1 MLYWYLVGLS
11 VKELF
16 LLPYRCGGREG
27 REVGGKEV
35 KKMLA
40 GWDKPLLGFIN
51 LVAIN
56 LARKQKRYQIKHLK
70 KERSERTKI

>member
-1 MLYWYLVGLS
+1 MLYWYLVGLI

-16 LLPYRCGGREG
+16 LLPSRCGGREG

-40 GWDKPLLGFIN
+40 GIN
-51 LVAIN
+51 LCWGLSFSWHAKEIPN
-56 LARKQKRYQIKHLK
+56 QTPK

>member
-1 MLYWYLVGLS
+1 MLYWYLVGLI

-27 REVGGKEV
+27 RVVGGKEV

-40 GWDKPLLGFIN
+40 GIN
-51 LVAIN
+51 LCWRLSFSWQFFLQAC
-56 LARKQKRYQIKHLK
+56 KRAV
-70 KERSERTKI
+70 ERTKI